1 MGELLDQ
8 YKMKQQQRTE
18 QKSEKEEFISVHP
31 WLEGMVVEGAFGLF
45 LFFSLVWFGFI
56 HVF

>member
-18 QKSEKEEFISVHP
+18 QKSEKEFISVHP